1 MGNVIIILIL
11 LFLVFL
17 GVRKIYKTI
26 RFGGS
31 CCGSGQTL
39 DKKIKVKDKN
49 KSNYSYTY
57 KLRVDGMVCS
67 GCARRV
73 ENTLNSDGELWA
85 KVDLGNKEVTVLS
98 KREMNKKQF
107 IYLLKETPY
116 TITNFE

>member
-31 CCGSGQTL
+31 CCGSGKAL
-39 DKKIKVKDKN
+39 DKKVKVKDKN
-49 KSNYSYTY
+49 KNNYPYIY
-57 KLRVDGMVCS
+57 KLGVEGMVCS

-73 ENTLNSDGELWA
+73 ENTFNSDGELWA

-107 IYLLKETPY
+107 INLLKETPY